1 MPEIPSEKSIH
12 ERSNSM
18 KALTEDQVDK
28 IYCGI
33 MYICE
38 HKMWYFLLNRNN
50 ECTWIHSV
58 QITTT

>member
-38 HKMWYFLLNRNN
+38 HKIWYFLLNRNN
-50 ECTWIHSV
+50 ECT
-58 QITTT
+58 